1 MEESALCISP
11 NPPRGRRGNTISLSR
26 PACRSEPAA
35 AKAEYTLPT
44 RTCHVV
50 ANVRVPE
57 ALVPHRGGNV
67 PTAGSTRGRCEP
79 VDNARRV
86 EFSKLFVDAAK
97 RVPTPPVREESMVVT
112 L

>member
-1 MEESALCISP
+1 M
-11 NPPRGRRGNTISLSR
+11 
-26 PACRSEPAA
+26 
-35 AKAEYTLPT
+35 
-44 RTCHVV
+44 
-50 ANVRVPE
+50 
-57 ALVPHRGGNV
+57 